1 MFKQL
6 HEFEDYCSS
15 DSQDDLSSE
24 ECSSEAPCTSKKKA
38 LEKKINSKQI
48 VTSEVATVLD
58 RVNVS
63 DREATIA
70 AVTKN
75 LGNEFE
81 EAL

>member
-1 MFKQL
+1 MSLKIIAVVIRKMICHLKNAAVKLLVHQ
-6 HEFEDYCSS
+6 
-15 DSQDDLSSE
+15 
-24 ECSSEAPCTSKKKA
+24 KKKA